1 MSKLLSIVLP
11 VRNETYNLL
20 EVCKSISAQRSRE
33 VFEVIIVDDSD
44 PEYEVF
50 VKKCV
55 EDLRSSNVD
64 VEWVKG
70 SRRGVG
76 IAMLSGLERARGDY
90 VFFIDTDNV
99 LERDFMETVTPL
111 LNKGYFVSLLSK
123 SVISRCCRSLFYAQ
137 QLLSTLR
144 GGLNFNRAYG
154 FVNTLYIWQR
164 NILLREARVRRP
176 EISLL
181 DDLGPA
187 NLVALHRKLLRHY
200 HIDKVLVKDVR
211 HVYEKFDAMFIYK
224 RLKWY
229 YNDYGSL
236 ATKKDYL
243 IALLIAP
250 LTIIAMAFLM
260 TYLGLLTL
268 FLLITYAVLMILT

>member
-1 MSKLLSIVLP
+1 
-11 VRNETYNLL
+11 
-20 EVCKSISAQRSRE
+20 
-33 VFEVIIVDDSD
+33 
-44 PEYEVF
+44 
-50 VKKCV
+50 
-55 EDLRSSNVD
+55 
-64 VEWVKG
+64 
-70 SRRGVG
+70 
-76 IAMLSGLERARGDY
+76 
-90 VFFIDTDNV
+90 DNV

-229 YNDYGSL
+229 YNDYDSL

-243 IALLIAP
+243 TALLVAP
-250 LTIIAMAFLM
+250 LTVIAMAFLT
-260 TYLGLLTL
+260 TYLGLPIL
-268 FLLITYAVLMILT
+268 FLLITYGVLTILTEKLAQNCEPHQQIVVGIIGLPILILLKSILFYVITVETMKRRICESVKRR